1 MSTPG
6 WIIVSCWIVF
16 IAFWYV
22 SALRVKRVAERQDF
36 AASLAYRI
44 PVIIGSILI
53 FARNIRGPLS
63 LRVLPD
69 ADWVQYGGALV
80 CFAGLMV
87 CIWARITLAGNWSSN
102 ITFKQGH
109 ELIRRGP
116 YRFVRHPI
124 YTGILLMYLGTAI
137 HMGLLRGFIGVLLGL
152 VGLWIKLREEE
163 VVMLQHFPDQYPE
176 YRRQV
181 KALVP
186 FIF

>member
-6 WIIVSCWIVF
+6 WIIVGSWIAF

-22 SALRVKRVAERQDF
+22 SALRVKKVAERQNF
-36 AASLAYRI
+36 AASLGYRI
-44 PVIIGSILI
+44 PVVIGGILL
-53 FARNIRGPLS
+53 FAQRIPGPLS
-63 LRVLPD
+63 LRVLPYE
-69 ADWVQYGGALV
+69 DWVKYGGALI

-87 CIWARITLAGNWSSN
+87 CIWARVTLAGNWSSN

-124 YTGILLMYLGTAI
+124 YTGILLMDLGTAI
-137 HMGLLRGFIGVLLGL
+137 DFGLLRCFIGVLLQAI
-152 VGLWIKLREEE
+152 GLWIKLQQEEA
-163 VVMLQHFPDQYPE
+163 VMLQHFPEQYPA

-186 FIF
+186 WVF